1 MISSRDI
8 LSLKEELNRPLWK
21 LIEKTILAE
30 VVQRRKDGSLLH
42 VKDLDTQSER
52 DELLY
57 GANALEQFV
66 EKLPRDLDEQ
76 YKQALEKEETHD

>member
-1 MISSRDI
+1 MTSREL
-8 LSLKEELNRPLWK
+8 LSLKEELDKPLWK
-21 LIEKTILAE
+21 TIEKTILAE
-30 VVQRRKDGSLLH
+30 IVQRRKDASLLH

-66 EKLPRDLDEQ
+66 EKFPQNLNEQ